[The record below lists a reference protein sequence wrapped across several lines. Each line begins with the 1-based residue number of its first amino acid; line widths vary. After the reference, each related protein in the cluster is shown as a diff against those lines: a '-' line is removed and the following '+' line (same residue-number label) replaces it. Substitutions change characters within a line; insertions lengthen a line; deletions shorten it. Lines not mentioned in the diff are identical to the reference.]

1 MLLQNEKYQTL
12 SALIAV
18 RLVSDVKLL
27 LPMLSVSLCQLSI
40 FTARGYASAVVAVVV
55 CPSVCPSQAGI
66 VSKRNDWTDRAG
78 FWQGGFLSPIPRFVS
93 TKFGYLQN

>member
-66 VSKRNDWTDRAG
+66 VSKRND
-78 FWQGGFLSPIPRFVS
+78 
-93 TKFGYLQN
+93 